1 MFLKIN
7 DAPKVEM
14 KSPPPVHLRRS
25 ATCGSHHDVYTKQI
39 LWCGL
44 TLSSAFSA
52 ALGQQ
57 YYDYT
62 SPFNPAGE
70 YHPLNKPT
78 EARFLQF
85 HLRVRHKRGKL
96 LASGEVSD
104 VQFYRFRN
112 VIVTKKHLRFST
124 ERRGGISYDFEGTFF
139 RAGTSQRYYQPRSTS
154 KRD

>member
-1 MFLKIN
+1 MMTSIL
-7 DAPKVEM
+7 
-14 KSPPPVHLRRS
+14 
-25 ATCGSHHDVYTKQI
+25 KQI

-44 TLSSAFSA
+44 TLSSAFSP

-85 HLRVRHKRGKL
+85 HLRVRHKSGKL

-124 ERRGGISYDFEGTFF
+124 ERRGGISYSFEGTFF
-139 RAGTSQRYYQPRSTS
+139 RAGNFPTMLSTTPGFLPLQGTLRKFVNGRKVMELSTPFVYYVGC
-154 KRD
+154 